1 MDARAV
7 PWHEVEEPESANES
21 FKRASESWLWSAF
34 ILATVLHFCLFSF
47 WPSMTAQDLT
57 FTSSEIEAIALP
69 PEIEIPAAPEM
80 IARPATPV
88 ISDVE
93 IDPDITIAPTT
104 FVDNPVERLPE
115 PRVSEEEA
123 EEMDLAAVPVFTPYT
138 VAPVLL
144 NRDEVARLLTVRY
157 PPLLR
162 QARIG
167 GAVRVHIFI
176 DEEGRVENA
185 VVAEPSGYPTLD
197 EAALGVAAMMRFS
210 PALNRDRKV
219 PVWISIPVV
228 FEVR

>member
-7 PWHEVEEPESANES
+7 PWSEIDDSESANES

-34 ILATVLHFCLFSF
+34 ILATVLHFCLFVF
-47 WPSMTAQDLT
+47 WPSMTAQDLS
-57 FTSSEIEAIALP
+57 FNSSEIEAIALP
-69 PEIEIPAAPEM
+69 PEIEIPAAPET

-88 ISDVE
+88 ISDLE

-104 FVDNPVERLPE
+104 FLENPVERLPE

-123 EEMDLAAVPVFTPYT
+123 EQLDLAAVPVFTPYT
-138 VAPVLL
+138 VAPALV
-144 NRDEVARLLTVRY
+144 NRDEIARLLTVRY

-162 QARIG
+162 QAGIG
-167 GAVRVHIFI
+167 GTVRVHVFI
-176 DEEGRVENA
+176 DEEGRVQNA
-185 VVAEPSGYPTLD
+185 IIAATSNYPRLD
-197 EAALGVAAMMRFS
+197 EAALEVAGEMRFS
-210 PALNRDRKV
+210 PAFNRDRKV